1 MADLRS
7 LEAFVWIAHF
17 GGFRAAAEGFRAR
30 SRRSRSASRCSSA
43 SFGVRLFDRE
53 PRGVAL
59 IERELAEGR
68 LRLVRAEHE
77 IPELEFYAA
86 YPSKPDS
93 HRAEA
98 IAAMAQELSR
108 AELPGTA

>member
-17 GGFRAAAEGFRAR
+17 GGFRAAAERLHTTQPAVSQR
-30 SRRSRSASRCSSA
+30 IALLEREL
-43 SFGVRLFDRE
+43 GVRLFDRE